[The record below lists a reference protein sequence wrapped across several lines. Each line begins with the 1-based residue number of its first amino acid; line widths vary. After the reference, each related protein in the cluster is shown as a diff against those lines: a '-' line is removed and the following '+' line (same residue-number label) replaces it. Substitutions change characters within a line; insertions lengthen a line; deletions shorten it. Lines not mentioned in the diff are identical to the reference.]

1 MAKSFDVLRAKMS
14 PERLRRNED
23 SAEEMLKDLA
33 LQELRQAA
41 NLTQEQV
48 ADLLEI
54 KQASV
59 SKLEKQGDMYLSTL
73 QRYVQALGGELK
85 IVASFRGREIVLS
98 RFASSSRSDEGQK
111 R

>member
-1 MAKSFDVLRAKMS
+1 MS
-14 PERLRRNED
+14 PERRRQNED
-23 SAEEMLKDLA
+23 AAEEMLKDLA
-33 LQELRQAA
+33 LQELRRAA

-48 ADLLEI
+48 ADLLRI

-73 QRYVQALGGELK
+73 QRYVRALGGELK
-85 IVASFRGREIVLS
+85 VVASFPGREIVLN
-98 RFASSSRSDEGQK
+98 RFGPPPRSDQGQK